1 MQFGKELNVLFESDT
16 IKPTFTRAHVFLSLL
31 VFDANPKGIG
41 RYRLKEELLIGSGT
55 ARSLIEKL
63 KNKVRF
69 IEVMRDEGSKSS
81 RRSGHV
87 LTKNGKL
94 FLNEFKQK
102 IPLLSLGDLGI
113 LKEIIIESEKNVA
126 TICLVKDASD
136 KMKYGVEQ
144 RDAAIMASGSGA
156 TCLQFDGEDL
166 NFPLASSGRNID
178 EKDSVNKETLKYLKN
193 LISRED
199 GKLEKGDVI
208 IIGLGSNNKISRL
221 ASLNAAL
228 TLI

>member
-1 MQFGKELNVLFESDT
+1 MQFGKELDTLFESDT

-31 VFDANPKGIG
+31 VFDENPKGIG

-63 KNKVRF
+63 KDKIRF
-69 IEVMRDEGSKSS
+69 IEVLRDNGSKSN

-87 LTKNGKL
+87 LTKKGMA

-102 IPLLSLGDLGI
+102 IPILALGDLDI
-113 LKEIIIESEKNVA
+113 LKSIIIDSEKNVA
-126 TICLVKDASD
+126 TICLVKNASD

-144 RDAAIMASGSGA
+144 RDAAIMLSGSGA
-156 TCLQFDGEDL
+156 TCLQFDGENL
-166 NFPLASSGRNID
+166 NFPLASSVQKEK
-178 EKDSVNKETLKYLKN
+178 EKDSVNKEILDYLKG
-193 LISRED
+193 LVSKEG
-199 GKLEKGDVI
+199 GKIEKGDII
-208 IIGLGSNNKISRL
+208 IIGFGSNGKKSRL

-228 TLI
+228 TLL

>member
-1 MQFGKELNVLFESDT
+1 MQFGKELDVLFESDT

-31 VFDANPKGIG
+31 IFDANPKGIG

-69 IEVMRDEGSKSS
+69 IDVMRNDGFKSN
-81 RRSGHV
+81 RRSGHI
-87 LTKNGKL
+87 LTKKGEA
-94 FLNEFKQK
+94 FLIEFKKK
-102 IPLLSLGDLGI
+102 IPLLTSGDLEV
-113 LKEIIIESEKNVA
+113 LREIIIESEKNIA
-126 TICLVKDASD
+126 TICMVKNGFE

-144 RDAAIMASGSGA
+144 RDAAILVSGSGA
-156 TCLQFDGEDL
+156 TCLQFDGENL
-166 NFPLASSGRNID
+166 NFPLASSD
-178 EKDSVNKETLKYLKN
+178 EKDSVNKEILNYFKS
-193 LISRED
+193 LISKED
-199 GKLEKGDVI
+199 GKLENGDVI
-208 IIGLGSNNKISRL
+208 IIGLGSDSKKSRL

>member
-1 MQFGKELNVLFESDT
+1 MQFGKELDVLFKSDT

-69 IEVMRDEGSKSS
+69 IEVMRDEGSKSN
-81 RRSGHV
+81 RRSGHI
-87 LTKNGKL
+87 LTKKGNQ
-94 FLNEFKQK
+94 FLNEFKLK
-102 IPLLSLGDLGI
+102 IPLLSSGDLNV
-113 LKEIIIESEKNVA
+113 LKEIIIESENNVA
-126 TICLVKDASD
+126 TICLVKNASD

-144 RDAAIMASGSGA
+144 RDAAIMVSGSGA
-156 TCLQFDGEDL
+156 TCLQFDGENL
-166 NFPLASSGRNID
+166 NFPLASSGQKSGM
-178 EKDSVNKETLKYLKN
+178 KDSVDKKILKYLKN

-199 GKLEKGDVI
+199 GNLEKGDVI
-208 IIGLGSNNKISRL
+208 IIGLGSNRKRSRL

>member
-1 MQFGKELNVLFESDT
+1 MQFGKELDVLFESDT

-63 KNKVRF
+63 KNKIRF
-69 IEVMRDEGSKSS
+69 IDVMREGGSKSN

-87 LTKNGKL
+87 LTKKGKV
-94 FLNEFKQK
+94 FLNEFKKK
-102 IPLLSLGDLGI
+102 IPLLCSGDLEV

-126 TICLVKDASD
+126 TICIVKKGSN

-144 RDAAIMASGSGA
+144 RDAAILVSGSGA
-156 TCLQFDGEDL
+156 TCLQYDGENL
-166 NFPLASSGRNID
+166 NFPLASSGRKLD
-178 EKDSVNKETLKYLKN
+178 EKDSVNKEILNYFKN
-193 LISRED
+193 LISKED
-199 GKLEKGDVI
+199 GKLENGDVI
-208 IIGLGSNNKISRL
+208 IIGLGSNSKKSRL